1 MKGSSSKTVVVVRY
15 GVRYLGHTG
24 VFEMY
29 QVDCDRGA
37 LVKNT
42 LIGGVES
49 ALLDLDMASWQVSS
63 YLTVP
68 YGPTAKPLDR
78 N

>member
-1 MKGSSSKTVVVVRY
+1 M
-15 GVRYLGHTG
+15 YL
-24 VFEMY
+24 Y

-63 YLTVP
+63 CLTVP
-68 YGPTAKPLDR
+68 YLRAHRQTIR
-78 N
+78 S